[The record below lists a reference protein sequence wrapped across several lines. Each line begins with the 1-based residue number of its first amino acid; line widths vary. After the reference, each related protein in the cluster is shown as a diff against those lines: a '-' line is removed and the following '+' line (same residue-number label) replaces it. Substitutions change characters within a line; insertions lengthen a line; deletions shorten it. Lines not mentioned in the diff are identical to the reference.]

1 MHLRALGEV
10 GSCSFVLNTSCGMG
24 MRCTESI
31 SDGRQHL
38 VEVEGR
44 VFKRVP
50 ERWESK
56 FILSLSGEI

>member
-1 MHLRALGEV
+1 MHLRALGGAE
-10 GSCSFVLNTSCGMG
+10 SCFFVLNTLYGMD
-24 MRCTESI
+24 MRCKENI
-31 SDGRQHL
+31 SVGRQHL
-38 VEVEGR
+38 VEVECR